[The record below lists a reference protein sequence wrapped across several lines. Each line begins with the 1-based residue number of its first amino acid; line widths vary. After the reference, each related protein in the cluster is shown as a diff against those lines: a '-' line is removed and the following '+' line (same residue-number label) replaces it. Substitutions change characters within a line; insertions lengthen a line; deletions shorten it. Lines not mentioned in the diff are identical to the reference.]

1 MAKPMQYCKVITI
14 TPIKINKF
22 IFKKGKEKKKK
33 NDMKDSY
40 FYKMISTQRWA
51 SYYTAKCFYSLGQ
64 WEKYF
69 MLWPLKEICYTN
81 QHSL

>member
-1 MAKPMQYCKVITI
+1 
-14 TPIKINKF
+14 
-22 IFKKGKEKKKK
+22 
-33 NDMKDSY
+33 MKDSY

-69 MLWPLKEICYTN
+69 MLWPLKKYAILTSMCIAPNLEFEV
-81 QHSL
+81 QEAPSL